1 MNLSPAIPPPFFRPR
16 RGAPWPGVASLLLA
30 LCAVTGA
37 VAAPE
42 NPLLEEVKVILDASG
57 FTRPA
62 EPPPRPTP
70 KLFDFVKLPPL
81 ERTDVQTLPSTAPLR
96 HPAWQEPPRP
106 PGTLVPDASDT
117 VTCERPFV
125 LTEAMRSNPWEVRIA
140 PELTYDARTFEV
152 QSVLIA
158 KEANAMINGQ
168 FVQVGGTE
176 LEPFSIVMIRSSE
189 VILQY
194 GTFKLAVP
202 EGRPVTVRTA
212 RK

>member
-1 MNLSPAIPPPFFRPR
+1 
-16 RGAPWPGVASLLLA
+16 LLA
-30 LCAVTGA
+30 LCALNGA
-37 VAAPE
+37 AAAPE
-42 NPLLEEVKVILDASG
+42 NPLLEEVKVILNPSGLTRDAVPEPL
-57 FTRPA
+57 PA
-62 EPPPRPTP
+62 P
-70 KLFDFVKLPPL
+70 KLFDFVKRPAL
-81 ERTDVQTLPSTAPLR
+81 ERTRVETLPTTAPLTS
-96 HPAWQEPPRP
+96 PPWQENPRP

-152 QSVLIA
+152 QSVLIG
-158 KEANAMINGQ
+158 KEAQAMINGQ
-168 FVQVGGTE
+168 FIQVGGTE
-176 LEPFSIVMIRSSE
+176 LEPFSFVMIRSSE